1 MNISKLLI
9 LLAVMS
15 TSAYSQVATKPAV
28 DSNVGLI
35 SCPEDSKKTSLGYCT
50 YTLKNLNR
58 AQNLIRIIEQTLF
71 RGLQLNAPNGM
82 METLGNNNK
91 VMTFW
96 HKDPVM
102 LMKMK
107 EIIPILDTKES
118 FYPNTIVEMKLD
130 IYEIAESSLTN
141 IGAEIS
147 NLQIGAGI
155 GDLDNSYGLSSA
167 ESGGLNVDLKLGVV
181 QLSGLLSAEKQK
193 GKLNRVISIKKA
205 VPNLT
210 SIKYSDSTM
219 IYNAPGAGV
228 DIKENRSGV
237 SMNGTASVEAR
248 EDGLVNIKG
257 FEFNYGL
264 PNEDNTVRIVSS
276 PFETLSIQQGVAL
289 PIAISSSNSQ
299 MTTSEVG
306 FLGFGKKVVK
316 ENARLIVYASVQV
329 KSWEEYVNEIRSILN
344 VGKQKFD
351 KIELSSLLNTTCPSN
366 IELLNGIILQAR
378 RDLNGDPLL
387 TLRLNKQNACIQ
399 NLKQRVK
406 VRISGEGLSK
416 EENEDYPT
424 IESLMHIPMRIK
436 NLGLTKY
443 TDKSLLKFKVRLE
456 TSKNGVKTK
465 ITKKV
470 YFAPS
475 NYDLEDSFW
484 IE

>member
-1 MNISKLLI
+1 MKSNKLLI
-9 LLAVMS
+9 LLVMCS
-15 TSAYSQVATKPAV
+15 VSAYSQVMPNIN
-28 DSNVGLI
+28 SNSNIGLI
-35 SCPEDSKKTSLGYCT
+35 NCPTDSKETSLGYCT

-71 RGLQLNAPNGM
+71 RGLQLNPPNGM

-96 HKDPVM
+96 HKDPVV
-102 LMKMK
+102 LNKMK

-118 FYPNTIVEMKLD
+118 FYPNTMVEMKLD

-147 NLQIGAGI
+147 NLQIGAGL
-155 GDLDNSYGLSSA
+155 GDLDNSYGVSSA
-167 ESGGLNVDLKLGVV
+167 DGSGLNVDLKLGVV

-210 SIKYSDSTM
+210 SIKYTDSTL

-228 DIKENRSGV
+228 DIKQNRSGV
-237 SMNGTASVEAR
+237 SMNGTASVEAGNT
-248 EDGLVNIKG
+248 GLVNIKG
-257 FEFNYGL
+257 FEFDYGL
-264 PNEDNTVRIVSS
+264 ANEDNTVRIVSS
-276 PFETLSIQQGVAL
+276 PFETLSIQEGVAL

-299 MTTSEVG
+299 MMTSEAG
-306 FLGFGKKVVK
+306 FLGFGKKVSK
-316 ENARLIVYASVQV
+316 ENARLIIYASVQV
-329 KSWEEYVNEIRSILN
+329 KTWEEYVSEIQSIL
-344 VGKQKFD
+344 VIGKQKFD
-351 KIELSSLLNTTCPSN
+351 KKEISALRNTYCPSD
-366 IELLNGIILQAR
+366 IELLNDLVLKAR

-387 TLRLNKQNACIQ
+387 TLMLSKDKACLQ

-406 VRISGEGLSK
+406 IRISGEGLSK
-416 EENEDYPT
+416 DDNEEYPT
-424 IESLMHIPMRIK
+424 VESIMHIPMRIK

-443 TDKSLLKFKVRLE
+443 TDKSLLKFKVKLE
-456 TSKNGVKTK
+456 TVKNGVRTK
-465 ITKKV
+465 LTKKLF
-470 YFAPS
+470 FAPS

-484 IE
+484 SE

>member
-1 MNISKLLI
+1 
-9 LLAVMS
+9 
-15 TSAYSQVATKPAV
+15 
-28 DSNVGLI
+28 
-35 SCPEDSKKTSLGYCT
+35 
-50 YTLKNLNR
+50 
-58 AQNLIRIIEQTLF
+58 
-71 RGLQLNAPNGM
+71 
-82 METLGNNNK
+82 
-91 VMTFW
+91 
-96 HKDPVM
+96 
-102 LMKMK
+102 
-107 EIIPILDTKES
+107 
-118 FYPNTIVEMKLD
+118 
-130 IYEIAESSLTN
+130 
-141 IGAEIS
+141 
-147 NLQIGAGI
+147 
-155 GDLDNSYGLSSA
+155 
-167 ESGGLNVDLKLGVV
+167 
-181 QLSGLLSAEKQK
+181 
-193 GKLNRVISIKKA
+193 
-205 VPNLT
+205 
-210 SIKYSDSTM
+210 M

-257 FEFNYGL
+257 FEFKYGL

-276 PFETLSIQQGVAL
+276 PFETLSIQEGVAL

-351 KIELSSLLNTTCPSN
+351 KIELSSLLNTTCPSD

-456 TSKNGVKTK
+456 TVKNGVKTK
-465 ITKKV
+465 VTKKV

-484 IE
+484 TE